1 RAAQSRHAAG
11 PGQAASH
18 IRPPFPEIPLQVNV
32 RKDAALLSSQSG
44 KQHRVGKSDSGG
56 CFDKHVSGLLIQGRG
71 PGMPAAVMSC
81 DRQTATYI
89 STTRTASDA
98 A

>member
-1 RAAQSRHAAG
+1 AAQSRHAAG

-44 KQHRVGKSDSGG
+44 KQQRADTLPPISSPTWRSGCTG
-56 CFDKHVSGLLIQGRG
+56 SGFG
-71 PGMPAAVMSC
+71 
-81 DRQTATYI
+81 TATL
-89 STTRTASDA
+89 SSRMG
-98 A
+98 